1 MNNKL
6 QGKDLINIGIFT
18 AIYFIVIFAAASIGF
33 IPIFIPLI
41 SVIVPLVGG
50 IPMMLFFSKIKKF
63 GMLTITG
70 IIGGIF
76 FYLIGYG
83 WIGLLG
89 WVLGGILSD
98 VVLKI
103 GGYQEFKVT
112 VLSYACFCLGIM
124 GCPANLWF
132 AGEAYWEN
140 IHTSMGDQYANT
152 LQSLMPSW
160 MLYVGFA
167 LLFVGGIL
175 GALLGHKMLKKH
187 FERAGIV

>member
-1 MNNKL
+1 MTL
-6 QGKDLINIGIFT
+6 
-18 AIYFIVIFAAASIGF
+18 VIFFVVGLLTALPVVYPFLF
-33 IPIFIPLI
+33 IIWPIVCRHSYDALLYQD
-41 SVIVPLVGG
+41 SEVWYADHHRYHRRH
-50 IPMMLFFSKIKKF
+50 LFLSDR
-63 GMLTITG
+63 LW
-70 IIGGIF
+70 
-76 FYLIGYG
+76 LDR
-83 WIGLLG
+83 LLG

-103 GGYQEFKVT
+103 GGYQKFKAT

>member
-1 MNNKL
+1 M
-6 QGKDLINIGIFT
+6 IH
-18 AIYFIVIFAAASIGF
+18 
-33 IPIFIPLI
+33 
-41 SVIVPLVGG
+41 
-50 IPMMLFFSKIKKF
+50 
-63 GMLTITG
+63 
-70 IIGGIF
+70 
-76 FYLIGYG
+76 
-83 WIGLLG
+83 
-89 WVLGGILSD
+89 
-98 VVLKI
+98 
-103 GGYQEFKVT
+103 
-112 VLSYACFCLGIM
+112 IM

-160 MLYVGFA
+160 MMYVGFA

>member
-1 MNNKL
+1 MADAIGNKAAHDYHL
-6 QGKDLINIGIFT
+6 DVPAPEQGF
-18 AIYFIVIFAAASIGF
+18 FAKGLGHGDWGAKNRLSRLFNPKSGNT
-33 IPIFIPLI
+33 
-41 SVIVPLVGG
+41 V
-50 IPMMLFFSKIKKF
+50 MLAFDH
-63 GMLTITG
+63 
-70 IIGGIF
+70 
-76 FYLIGYG
+76 GY
-83 WIGLLG
+83 
-89 WVLGGILSD
+89 
-98 VVLKI
+98 
-103 GGYQEFKVT
+103 
-112 VLSYACFCLGIM
+112 IM
-124 GCPANLWF
+124 SCPANLWF